1 MSAVAKAAH
10 TWALADDSWYVE
22 PGDCTTALLQVE
34 RFRGE
39 VWDPACGG
47 GNIVKAIRATG
58 RGAHGTDIVDRGWD
72 SDRVMFRGV
81 RDFLQTEP
89 SDFPADNIITNPPFG
104 RGALTEAFIRH
115 ALSSPTL
122 AKLAVFTDVRFLT
135 GRKRAAGLYSDVPPD
150 RVWII
155 TPRPS
160 CPPGAYL
167 AAGNK
172 AGGGAA
178 DYCWLVWDR
187 TAPSCGTRTGWLTR
201 TGAPA

>member
-1 MSAVAKAAH
+1 MNAVAKQAH
-10 TWALADDSWYVE
+10 VWALADDSWYVE
-22 PGDCTTALLQVE
+22 PEDCTTALLQTE

-47 GNIVKAIRATG
+47 GNVVRAIRALG
-58 RGAHGTDIVDRGWD
+58 RGAYGTDIVDRKWD
-72 SDRVMFRGV
+72 PDRVLFRGV
-81 RDFLQTEP
+81 RDFLSTAS
-89 SDFPADNIITNPPFG
+89 SDFRADNIITNPPFG
-104 RGALTEAFIRH
+104 RGLLVEAFIRH
-115 ALSSPTL
+115 ALSAPGL

-135 GRKRAAGLYSDVPPD
+135 GRKRAAGLYAELPPD

-167 AAGNK
+167 ATGAK
-172 AGGGAA
+172 AAGGTA

-187 TAPSCGTRTGWLTR
+187 TAPHHGTWTGWLSR
-201 TGAPA
+201 SGVAA